1 MKKLRVWMLAGLLA
15 SLLLALI
22 PAGPV
27 SAFDQPV
34 DCLGLRSQGGITFG
48 GGSIISPADFSISL
62 PTRYKWEPGDSIR
75 IVAQRPTGTT
85 LEIWLDGEL
94 AASGPYPELTYT
106 FVKRQIAYLTVVYR
120 SQEADAMSSYGLV
133 VTCPA

>member
-15 SLLLALI
+15 SLLLALM

-27 SAFDQPV
+27 SAFAQPV
-34 DCLGLRSQGGITFG
+34 DCQGLMSLGGVTFG
-48 GGSIISPADFSISL
+48 GGSIIFPADFSIAL
-62 PTRYKWEPGDSIR
+62 PTRYKWEPGDNIR
-75 IVAQRPTGTT
+75 ITAQRPTGTT
-85 LEIWLDGEL
+85 LEIWLDDEL

-106 FVKRQIAYLTVVYR
+106 FIKRQIAYLTVVYR
-120 SQEADAMSSYGLV
+120 SQEADAMSSYSLV